1 MVWFGWGRRSK
12 GRQAER
18 AARDKRL
25 AGRTRGVPLTATL
38 ADEAVGRLVALAG
51 AMLDGKDFVAAGG
64 LAWDDAIGETI
75 ALQAAL
81 PALELGAAALEG
93 WREIIVYP
101 DAFVA
106 RDLWVDDAGLMHEG
120 EQVLVGQARH
130 DGPVVLSAPDAHDSL
145 ALDGWNV
152 VIHEI
157 AHKIDMLSG
166 DANGC
171 PPLHK
176 GMSRD
181 EWADSWGEGYERF
194 CAALDAGEDGWLDP
208 YAAEHPAEFFAVLS
222 EYFFEA
228 PHWVRDDFP
237 QIYRQLSLFYRQDPA
252 ARLARLPLSVLLS
265 GQGANGAGGV

>member
-1 MVWFGWGRRSK
+1 MGWFGWGRR
-12 GRQAER
+12 A
-18 AARDKRL
+18 
-25 AGRTRGVPLTATL
+25 AGRKTRGARR
-38 ADEAVGRLVALAG
+38 ERLVALASTLPLCRGLPPDKLSGLAGLG
-51 AMLDGKDFVAAGG
+51 AFMLDDKSFTAAGG
-64 LAWDDAIGETI
+64 LAWHDGIGELI

-81 PALELGAAALEG
+81 PALELGEAALEG

-106 RDLWVDDAGLMHEG
+106 RDLWVDDAGVMHDG

-130 DGPVVLSAPDAHDSL
+130 DGPVVLSAPDAADSPL
-145 ALDGWNV
+145 LDGWNV

-157 AHKIDMLSG
+157 AHKLDMLSG

-181 EWADSWGEGYERF
+181 EWAQDWGRDFERF
-194 CAALDAGEDGWLDP
+194 NAMLDAGREHWLDP

-222 EYFFEA
+222 ESFFEA

-237 QIYRQLSLFYRQDPA
+237 ALYRQLSLFYRQDPA
-252 ARLARLPLSVLLS
+252 ARLARLPLSVLLPGAGH
-265 GQGANGAGGV
+265 GQGH